1 MYWKNM
7 SVIIHKEDSEK
18 AVQKAVQKAI
28 DQKKKNHIELDR
40 YFGKVSYD
48 IDGLQ
53 YQKKIRNEWK

>member
-1 MYWKNM
+1 M

-18 AVQKAVQKAI
+18 DVQEAVQKAI
-28 DQKKKNHIELDR
+28 DQKKKDNIELDR